1 MEKIITVILTF
12 FSVLFIF
19 IGIVRQVDY
28 SDKYELTK
36 AVLDDFELKGAGRN
50 TIRICTYNYV
60 VGGEKYVAV
69 KKCGS
74 ASEERIIGYKKSN
87 PSEYKIGRAEP
98 AAKVLFVIGIAC
110 VLFAIWILCEF
121 ILYESYSDHI
131 FRFIL
136 LYAAVGLTYLF
147 EESFFLTLL
156 TVISLFFTICIFA
169 DGISICFDFLGFFKR
184 IMLFKKTS
192 L

>member
-19 IGIVRQVDY
+19 IGIVRQVNY

-36 AVLDDFELKGAGRN
+36 AVLVDFELKGAGRN

-69 KKCGS
+69 KKGGS

-147 EESFFLTLL
+147 EESFFLL
-156 TVISLFFTICIFA
+156 C
-169 DGISICFDFLGFFKR
+169 
-184 IMLFKKTS
+184 
-192 L
+192 